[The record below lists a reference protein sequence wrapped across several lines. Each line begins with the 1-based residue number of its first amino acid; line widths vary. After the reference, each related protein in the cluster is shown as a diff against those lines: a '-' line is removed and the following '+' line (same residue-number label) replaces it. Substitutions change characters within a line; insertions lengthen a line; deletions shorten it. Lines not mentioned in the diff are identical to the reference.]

1 MPSSIGRYQFE
12 QLADERARVH
22 LQLLGANPRDGPGH
36 ERTGNDAF
44 KVFAANVENHG
55 PMGFYNDTLSVTQ
68 TLATSFWTG
77 SSAGFAFIAA
87 PIVAHEAND
96 LDLQAKITGK
106 SLDKIVNVAYV
117 AGGIAI
123 ACAAL
128 QATHPAERT
137 NDSLRALFGAG
148 ALVALARFQNDIV
161 PQMTQLQQAMGGSFK
176 SIPEDDPNRIA
187 YRALHKRSTQV
198 FGTALLLGIGQLI
211 LNSVRSRNLN
221 ENTFENP

>member
-1 MPSSIGRYQFE
+1 MGFIDG
-12 QLADERARVH
+12 A
-22 LQLLGANPRDGPGH
+22 LGA
-36 ERTGNDAF
+36 
-44 KVFAANVENHG
+44 
-55 PMGFYNDTLSVTQ
+55 TQ

-77 SSAGFAFIAA
+77 ASAGYAFIAA

-96 LDLQAKITGK
+96 LDIQARITGR

-117 AGGIAI
+117 AGGITI

-128 QATHPAERT
+128 QALRSAERA
-137 NDSLRALFGAG
+137 NDSARALLGAG

-161 PQMTQLQQAMGGSFK
+161 PKMTQLQQAMGGSFK

-198 FGTALLLGIGQLI
+198 FGTALLLGLGQLVLGAI
-211 LNSVRSRNLN
+211 RSDGAAATPSVVDES
-221 ENTFENP
+221 TS

>member
-1 MPSSIGRYQFE
+1 M
-12 QLADERARVH
+12 
-22 LQLLGANPRDGPGH
+22 
-36 ERTGNDAF
+36 F
-44 KVFAANVENHG
+44 KVFARNAENQRR
-55 PMGFYNDTLSVTQ
+55 MGFFNDTLSVTQ

-87 PIVAHEAND
+87 PIVAHEADD
-96 LDLQAKITGK
+96 LDLQARITGK

-117 AGGIAI
+117 AGGVTI

-128 QATHPAERT
+128 QATNPAERT
-137 NDSLRALFGAG
+137 NDALRALFGAG

-211 LNSVRSRNLN
+211 LGAVRSSNLD
-221 ENTFENP
+221 ESSLENPQPEA